1 MRELWWAALKETEL
15 EGLLIKHF
23 MRVREHDASSGR
35 AWLSKEL
42 PQELPPQWRGLPG
55 LVPALLDWKFEL
67 AWPRLGMLLG
77 CAATGLLVGLFG
89 PVPERAQPHLTAIA
103 YVMPAPD
110 LLADSE

>member
-1 MRELWWAALKETEL
+1 VREPWRFVMKEAELENLLIEHFVLLKEQE
-15 EGLLIKHF
+15 
-23 MRVREHDASSGR
+23 ASSGR
-35 AWLSKEL
+35 AWLAKEL

-67 AWPRLGMLLG
+67 AWPRLGILLG
-77 CAATGLLVGLFG
+77 CAATGLLVGFFG
-89 PVPERAQPHLTAIA
+89 PIHEGAEPHLTAIA